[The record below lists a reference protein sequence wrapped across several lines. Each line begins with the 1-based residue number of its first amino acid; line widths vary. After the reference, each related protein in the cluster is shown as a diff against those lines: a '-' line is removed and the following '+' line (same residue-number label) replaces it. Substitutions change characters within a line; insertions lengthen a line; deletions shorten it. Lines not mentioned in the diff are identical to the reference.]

1 MATIEYRVHG
11 VATVSRPV
19 RVMFQGAEVDAT
31 VEGVEVELVPLDD
44 PTHGSLTWRFV
55 GKDAIDARAEFKNG
69 ALGTISWTPAKAAEV
84 LAVEVAKE

>member
-19 RVMFQGAEVDAT
+19 RVMFQGDEVDAT

-55 GKDAIDARAEFKNG
+55 GRDAANARAEFYNG
-69 ALGTISWTPAKAAEV
+69 GLGTITWTPAV
-84 LAVEVAKE
+84 PAKIETTA

>member
-19 RVMFQGAEVDAT
+19 RVMFQGAEVDAQ

-55 GKDAIDARAEFKNG
+55 GKDAVNARAEFSNG
-69 ALGTISWTPAKAAEV
+69 KLGTITWTPAGVEKA
-84 LAVEVAKE
+84 